1 MDNNRFVSNNLVE
14 GRLDNITFENID
26 TRSDKYARS
35 GIHSVALTKERPYAM
50 TCLIKNVQA
59 GEHFNISVYRHISNT
74 RGCLVVSAEDIE
86 KFYLVQHNSCKREGS
101 WEYLDADFIVPS
113 GAKGQN
119 LKVYTWNKGSDTAVY
134 FDDLTIRYVS
144 PNPPEVTNQKGSLN
158 DKRDNKVY
166 QTVKIGNQWWMA
178 EDLRTNKYRDSS
190 SILSAPAPPDT
201 AWKTYTSGAFT
212 NIMNNQSIVIG
223 RLYNWYTT
231 VDPRG
236 LAPAGWHIPSDEEWK
251 VLERNLGMSS
261 EEANKTSW
269 RGSHEGEKLKVMR
282 GTAGGWSD
290 YGSIWTTNESGFS
303 AMPYGCRMFDSSWG
317 DPGAGYTGFWWTI
330 SPNIQQ
336 AWYRYLDY
344 KNANI

>member
-1 MDNNRFVSNNLVE
+1 MKRKIERRMFLQICYKNRKLTSILLLIGFYL
-14 GRLDNITFENID
+14 ITMPGCKKKAED
-26 TRSDKYARS
+26 
-35 GIHSVALTKERPYAM
+35 SVALEYGTV
-50 TCLIKNVQA
+50 TDVS
-59 GEHFNISVYRHISNT
+59 GNT
-74 RGCLVVSAEDIE
+74 
-86 KFYLVQHNSCKREGS
+86 
-101 WEYLDADFIVPS
+101 
-113 GAKGQN
+113 
-119 LKVYTWNKGSDTAVY
+119 YT
-134 FDDLTIRYVS
+134 
-144 PNPPEVTNQKGSLN
+144 
-158 DKRDNKVY
+158 
-166 QTVKIGNQWWMA
+166 TVKIGNQWWMA

-344 KNANI
+344 KNANICRYYGPKTYGFSVRCVKD

>member
-178 EDLRTNKYRDSS
+178 ENLAYVTKEGSCSFEN
-190 SILSAPAPPDT
+190 
-201 AWKTYTSGAFT
+201 
-212 NIMNNQSIVIG
+212 
-223 RLYNWYTT
+223 
-231 VDPRG
+231 
-236 LAPAGWHIPSDEEWK
+236 APAGKDRLGLLYSWETANQVAPEGWHLPTEADWQG
-251 VLERNLGMSS
+251 LEIFLGMKQA
-261 EEANKTSW
+261 EATAFGL
-269 RGSHEGEKLKVMR
+269 RGYNQAQLLK
-282 GTAGGWSD
+282 
-290 YGSIWTTNESGFS
+290 ES
-303 AMPYGCRMFDSSWG
+303 AI
-317 DPGAGYTGFWWTI
+317 TGFNAIPGGMSNETGKAFFFEHNDKQNAYFWTATEVNNTMAI
-330 SPNIQQ
+330 CREIMH
-336 AWYRYLDY
+336 RTDIGKFKDK
-344 KNANI
+344 KNERLSVRCIMN